1 MVKNSAIGLKKLA
14 EKINLCQDCPLY
26 KEALNAVP
34 GQGDSKAEVV
44 FIGEG
49 PGAVEDQRGVPF
61 CGRSGNLL
69 DKLLAQICLERK
81 TVFITNIVKHRPPGN
96 RDPQPAEITACTPY
110 LKEQLLII
118 KPKIIVTLGRF
129 ALNYFLPEA
138 FISHSHGQLV
148 EIKWEGLD
156 LKLMPLYHP
165 AAGLRNGTVLK
176 DIQSDFIKLG
186 LFLGTIKRTILES
199 ENLSTTSDSP
209 ESQNKKEPAQTTLL

>member
-1 MVKNSAIGLKKLA
+1 MDKDNNSELEKLA
-14 EKINLCQDCPLY
+14 QKISLCRDCPLY

-34 GQGDSKAEVV
+34 GQGNPKADVV

-49 PGAVEDQRGVPF
+49 PGATEDQQGIPF

-81 TVFITNIVKHRPPGN
+81 TVFVTNIVKHRPPGN

-110 LKEQLLII
+110 LKEQLLSI

-138 FISHSHGQLV
+138 FISRSHGQLV
-148 EIKWEGLD
+148 EIKWESLD
-156 LKLMPLYHP
+156 LKLLPLYHP
-165 AAGLRNGTVLK
+165 AAGLRSGTVLK

-186 LFLGTIKRTILES
+186 LFLGTIKK
-199 ENLSTTSDSP
+199 TTSPSP
-209 ESQNKKEPAQTTLL
+209 KLPKKKEEPKQTTLLQN